1 MKVLMINGSP
11 RKNGNTATA
20 LHEMEK
26 IFLSEGIDVE
36 LIHVGHLPVRSCIA
50 CGKCREM
57 GKCVF
62 DDIVNLDD
70 MTIQRV
76 LRDVDQPTLAL
87 SLKGASDSL
96 MEAIKRNISSRA
108 AERLLEEIE
117 YLGPV
122 RLADVEKAQITI
134 VETIR
139 RLEDS
144 GEIVL
149 SSGGDDD
156 VVY

>member
-1 MKVLMINGSP
+1 
-11 RKNGNTATA
+11 
-20 LHEMEK
+20 
-26 IFLSEGIDVE
+26 
-36 LIHVGHLPVRSCIA
+36 
-50 CGKCREM
+50 
-57 GKCVF
+57 
-62 DDIVNLDD
+62 